1 MSLPI
6 DILISRLRNELTI
19 CSRYLRHPVN
29 TSEENL
35 SRFPLDIEI
44 ELVKVPGSVLQ
55 DGKVVTRY
63 NHSFSIIV
71 TREYPFE
78 KPLVIWR
85 TPIFHPNIMMPEDGG
100 HLCTKLLEEW
110 NFNSTLL
117 SFIKG
122 IESLL
127 LTPNPRSPFGTD
139 SCTGAA
145 DHFNNGHQRIPP
157 VVYSPQPKVVR
168 SR

>member
-85 TPIFHPNIMMPEDGG
+85 TPIFHPNIWEALKEG
-100 HLCTKLLEEW
+100 
-110 NFNSTLL
+110 S
-117 SFIKG
+117 
-122 IESLL
+122 
-127 LTPNPRSPFGTD
+127 PRSRSF
-139 SCTGAA
+139 SFKA
-145 DHFNNGHQRIPP
+145 
-157 VVYSPQPKVVR
+157 SKVKFFI
-168 SR
+168 SNFCMISNT